1 MALRLIEGF
10 ESFGANGTTGT
21 TLDDAVKAKYADS
34 NTDFGSPDCLLN
46 DGWGSGLGFQM
57 QYESSGNNNYIV
69 APFDDQDT
77 WLVGFAIKRP
87 SGDLYGDDEL
97 VSILTTGGAS
107 TINLTLTE
115 EGRLRLSTGVSTYYA
130 TRTLKSDTWYYIEFK
145 VYIHN
150 SAGTIDLNI
159 NGVSDRSETSQDTL
173 YTAYSTLSQVR
184 FHLNHTAD
192 MIIDD
197 IYVADGTAGVN
208 TFLGPCKVEAIR
220 PDADDTVAWDMS
232 TGGDRYALV
241 NTQDVNEVT
250 YVEGDTNTESDLYT
264 YDNLSIITGD
274 VFGVQL
280 NTGGKLTEAGT
291 RQLNDRLLSNVTNS
305 NGSTVLAD
313 TTGEMV
319 YRVIEQDPDTAANW
333 IVSGVNAIKAGVVV
347 GD

>member
-10 ESFGANGTTGT
+10 ESYGANGTTGSE
-21 TLDDAVKAKYADS
+21 LDAAIAAKYADS

-57 QYESSGNNNYIV
+57 QYEAIQNYNYIL
-69 APFDDQDT
+69 ATFDEQDT
-77 WLVGFAIKRP
+77 WLVGFALKRP
-87 SGDLYGDDEL
+87 PGGLYGGNEL
-97 VSILTTGGAS
+97 VSILTAAGS
-107 TINLTLTE
+107 SIIKLVLTE
-115 EGRLRLSTGVSTYYA
+115 EGRVRLNTNVSSYYA
-130 TRTLKSDTWYYIEFK
+130 TRTLRADTWYYIEFK

-173 YTAYSTLSQVR
+173 YSTDSTLSQVR
-184 FHLNHTAD
+184 IHLNHTAD

-208 TFLGPCKVEAIR
+208 TFLGPCKVESIR

-305 NGSTVLAD
+305 NGATVLAD

-333 IVSGVNAIKAGVVV
+333 VVAGVNAIKAGVVV

>member
-10 ESFGANGTTGT
+10 ENFGANGTTGT
-21 TLDDAVKAKYADS
+21 TLQSAMQAKYSSAL
-34 NTDFGSPDCLLN
+34 TTAGTPDCLLN

-57 QYESSGNNNYIV
+57 QYESPSVSNYFI
-69 APFDDQDT
+69 ATFDDQDT
-77 WLVGFAIKRP
+77 WLVGFAIKIP
-87 SGDLYGDDEL
+87 PGVLYGTDQL
-97 VSILTTGGAS
+97 VSILTADGSYVQAVY
-107 TINLTLTE
+107 ITE
-115 EGRLRLSTGVSTYYA
+115 AGRVRLSTTIANYYST
-130 TRTLKSDTWYYIEFK
+130 RVLKSDTWYYIEFK
-145 VYIHN
+145 VYIHD

-159 NGVSDRSETSQDTL
+159 NGVSDRSETGLNTL
-173 YTAYSTLSQVR
+173 WSTSSTLSQVR
-184 FHLNHTAD
+184 FHLNHTED

-208 TFLGPCKVEAIR
+208 SFLGPSKVEAIR
-220 PDADDTVAWDMS
+220 PDADDTVAWALS
-232 TGGDRYALV
+232 TGGDSYALI
-241 NTQDVNEVT
+241 NTQAVNETT

-291 RQLNDRLLSNVTNS
+291 RQLNDRLLSNITNS
-305 NGSTVLAD
+305 NGATVLAD

-333 IVSGVNAIKAGVVV
+333 VVSGVNAIKAGVVV

>member
-10 ESFGANGTTGT
+10 ENFGANGTTGT
-21 TLDDAVKAKYADS
+21 ILDDAVKAKYTDS
-34 NTDFGSPDCLLN
+34 NTDFSTDCLLN
-46 DGWGSGLGFQM
+46 DGWGSGLGLQM
-57 QYESSGNNNYIV
+57 GWGGSSVSNYITCTL
-69 APFDDQDT
+69 DEQDT
-77 WLVGFAIKRP
+77 WLVGFSLKLP
-87 SGDLYGDDEL
+87 SSLYGTDEL
-97 VSILTTGGAS
+97 VSLLDAGGTSEIQLYLTT
-107 TINLTLTE
+107 N
-115 EGRLRLSTGVSTYYA
+115 GRLRLSTGVLSYYSV
-130 TRTLKSDTWYYIEFK
+130 RTLKLNTWYYIEFK

-173 YTAYSTLSQVR
+173 VSDATLSQVR

-192 MIIDD
+192 MIMDD

-208 TFLGPCKVEAIR
+208 SFIGPSKVETIR

-250 YVEGDTNTESDLYT
+250 YVEGDTITESDLYT
-264 YDNLSIITGD
+264 YANLSTITGD

-280 NTGGKLTEAGT
+280 NTGGKLTTAGT
-291 RQLNDRLLSNVTNS
+291 RQLNDRLLSNATNS
-305 NGSTVLAD
+305 NGSTVLAS
-313 TTGEMV
+313 TTGELV

-333 IVSGVNAIKAGVVV
+333 AIAGVNAVKAGVVV